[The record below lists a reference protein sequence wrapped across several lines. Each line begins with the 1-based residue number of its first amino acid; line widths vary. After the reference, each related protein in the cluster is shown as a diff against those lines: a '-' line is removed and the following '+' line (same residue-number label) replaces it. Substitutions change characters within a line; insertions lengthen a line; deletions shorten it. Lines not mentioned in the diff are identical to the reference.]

1 VQALYAVVET
11 GGKQYRIQVGDT
23 VDVELLPA
31 EPGQSI
37 DLEQV
42 LMVSDDGAV
51 KVGQPLVEGAKVRAT
66 VVGQVRGEKL
76 VVFKY
81 KPKVRYRRRTGHRQ
95 SYTRLT
101 IEEIVPGA

>member
-1 VQALYAVVET
+1 M
-11 GGKQYRIQVGDT
+11 QVGET

-66 VVGQVRGEKL
+66 VVGEVRGEKL
-76 VVFKY
+76 IVFKY
-81 KPKVRYRRRTGHRQ
+81 KPKVRYRRRNGHRQ

>member
-1 VQALYAVVET
+1 VYAVVKT
-11 GGKQYRIQVGDT
+11 GGKQYRVQVGET

-51 KVGQPLVEGAKVRAT
+51 NVGQPLVDGARVRAT
-66 VVGQVRGEKL
+66 VVGEVRGEKL
-76 VVFKY
+76 IIFKY

>member
-1 VQALYAVVET
+1 VYAVVKT
-11 GGKQYRIQVGDT
+11 GGKQYRVQVGET

-51 KVGQPLVEGAKVRAT
+51 KVGQPLVDGARVRAT
-66 VVGQVRGEKL
+66 VVGEVRGEKL
-76 VVFKY
+76 IIFKY